1 MLLSSGTTC
10 PVLPHAWIWQLL
22 RRCIQPCHLPHVQGY
37 VERVQSLATYKGV
50 IEDVLSRWAY
60 PCVPDNSGAE
70 HDSCR
75 FNRGTYV

>member
-1 MLLSSGTTC
+1 M
-10 PVLPHAWIWQLL
+10 
-22 RRCIQPCHLPHVQGY
+22 QGY

-50 IEDVLSRWAY
+50 VEDVLSRWAY